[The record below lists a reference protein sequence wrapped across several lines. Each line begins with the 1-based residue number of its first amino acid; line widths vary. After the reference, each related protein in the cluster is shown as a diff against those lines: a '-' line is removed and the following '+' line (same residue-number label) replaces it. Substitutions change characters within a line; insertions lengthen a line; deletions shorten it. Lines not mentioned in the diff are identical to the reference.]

1 MTAPQ
6 SSSVFWSP
14 KKRKGSAMSR
24 RAGGYDQ
31 NGNPGGLYTMSN
43 PPPGKRFGAFVNG
56 GKSIQWAPALVRL
69 LSAPP

>member
-1 MTAPQ
+1 
-6 SSSVFWSP
+6 
-14 KKRKGSAMSR
+14 MSR